1 MSESFRLIFIRF
13 GAFYSCYAIEI
24 AGAVPTFK
32 NPLKSIT
39 WFLCGQQP
47 TANATKYVPVLLD
60 V

>member
-24 AGAVPTFK
+24 AEAVPTFK
-32 NPLKSIT
+32 KPLKSAGWI
-39 WFLCGQQP
+39 FYKKSP

-60 V
+60 M